1 MASIREPYFLRW
13 MPVPDAGTTT
23 NIHTGRY
30 MLMQTMILRRM
41 GTGLLTLWVVS
52 VLVFAGTEILPGDVA
67 EIVLGQSATPESLA
81 QLRMELGMDKPAVVR
96 YFDWL
101 GDMLTFDLGIS
112 KAGGATIGSLIG
124 ERLGNTFF
132 LGGIVAVI
140 SVPLSVFIG
149 LLAAMYPGSW
159 LDRGVTFGTLSL
171 ISLPEFF
178 IATICVLVLSVQLH
192 WLPAIAYMSGD
203 ETLFQLLRALLLP
216 VLTLVIVV
224 SAQMI
229 RMTRAGILNV
239 LHSPYIEMAILKG
252 VPRKRII
259 LRHALFNAI
268 GPIVNVIALNL
279 AYLVSGV
286 VIVETIFA
294 YPGLAKL
301 MVDGV
306 QTRDLPLV
314 QACAMIFCGTYV
326 ALIILADLASILS
339 NPRLRQ
345 PK

>member
-1 MASIREPYFLRW
+1 MKTMVLQRFGI
-13 MPVPDAGTTT
+13 G
-23 NIHTGRY
+23 
-30 MLMQTMILRRM
+30 LMT
-41 GTGLLTLWVVS
+41 LLVVS
-52 VLVFAGTEILPGDVA
+52 VLVFAGTAILPGDVA
-67 EIVLGQSATPESLA
+67 EIVLGQSATPENLA
-81 QLRMELGMDKPAVVR
+81 KLRAELGLDKPAYVR
-96 YFDWL
+96 YFGWL
-101 GDMLTFDLGIS
+101 GDMITFDLGVS
-112 KAGGATIGSLIG
+112 KAGGASIGDLIG
-124 ERLGNTFF
+124 GRLYNTFF
-132 LGGIVAVI
+132 LGGIVAAI
-140 SVPLSVFIG
+140 AVPLSIFFG
-149 LLAAMYPGSW
+149 LLAAMYPGTW
-159 LDRGVTFGTLSL
+159 LDRVVTFGTLSL
-171 ISLPEFF
+171 ISVPEFF
-178 IATICVLVLSVQLH
+178 IATLCVLVLSVQLH
-192 WLPAIAYMSGD
+192 WLPAVAYMSGD
-203 ETLFQLLRALLLP
+203 ETFFQLMRALLLP
-216 VLTLVIVV
+216 IVVLVIVI

-252 VPRKRII
+252 VPRSRII

-286 VIVETIFA
+286 VIIETIFA

-301 MVDGV
+301 MIDGV

-326 ALIILADLASILS
+326 ALILTADIASILS